1 MYPVNFYSIIASSF
15 IPLFIGMIW
24 YNPKVFGTIWM
35 KASGVDPEAAQKS
48 SMILVFGLTWIFS
61 LFVAFIL
68 GTMVVHQTGVFGVLV
83 GQTGFPDDVHAEAS
97 KWYAEFMELYGNN
110 YRSFQHGALHGAL
123 AGLFFAL
130 PVIGINALFDGRPWQ
145 YILVNTGYWVVC
157 LLLMGGLIC
166 SWV

>member
-68 GTMVVHQTGVFGVLV
+68 GTM
-83 GQTGFPDDVHAEAS
+83 DS
-97 KWYAEFMELYGNN
+97 
-110 YRSFQHGALHGAL
+110 AL
-123 AGLFFAL
+123 ACDGNIHL
-130 PVIGINALFDGRPWQ
+130 GIRSSCICEIRP
-145 YILVNTGYWVVC
+145 LTFRKSSF
-157 LLLMGGLIC
+157 LKDD
-166 SWV
+166 SRA